1 MEIDFFISWASNWDA
16 QKNSEALRKIFFL
29 SSYFI
34 NTSFP
39 WNHHLGWKWWVIC
52 GYMDDRM
59 SLKRFGIKLSFF
71 GDRAF
76 RSLGFLPNL
85 ILKSHEKSSSRST
98 SRFFC
103 SCQWYHRIW
112 RSMGRLGRGLS
123 CSWRLF
129 CLWSNG
135 KTLRHSGQ
143 WRWHSYERPLDEILP
158 RVKLNK
164 PGLGQPG
171 CQSISRFVGR
181 LANAWLWIL
190 PQDHLHFCF

>member
-1 MEIDFFISWASNWDA
+1 MI
-16 QKNSEALRKIFFL
+16 QL
-29 SSYFI
+29 FI
-34 NTSFP
+34 NNDYKKINIPNNAVEFNFKTH
-39 WNHHLGWKWWVIC
+39 NDGKV
-52 GYMDDRM
+52 
-59 SLKRFGIKLSFF
+59 FGLLRVWLLDALETKLNFF
-71 GDRAF
+71 VFRAF

-98 SRFFC
+98 SSLFG

-112 RSMGRLGRGLS
+112 RSMGRLGRGLP

-135 KTLRHSGQ
+135 KTLKHSGQ

-190 PQDHLHFCF
+190 PQDHLYFCF